1 MSTQEIVAIID
12 RSGSMRGKEEL
23 TINGINTT
31 IDELKTSDN
40 ANKINMSIKFFND
53 AEELKIRSVNILSI
67 GQLNPNDLKPSGT
80 TALLDAIGNT
90 ISYFIEKKIRDE
102 NAYENC
108 LIYVA
113 TDGLENSSKSFNSD
127 RLKKIIKNGENNYN
141 IKIMYLGANQDAI
154 LEASKI
160 GIAPER
166 SINYNESRRATEN
179 VYTAVARSAT
189 RSLAGYDTQFT
200 QSERHESSVTY

>member
-12 RSGSMRGKEEL
+12 RSGSMRGKEEM

-53 AEELKIRSVNILSI
+53 TEELKIRSINILSI
-67 GQLNPNDLKPSGT
+67 RPLNPNDLKPSGT

-160 GIAPER
+160 GIAADR
-166 SINYNESRRATEN
+166 SINYNESRQASEN
-179 VYTAVARSAT
+179 VYTAVARSAK
-189 RSLAGYDTQFT
+189 RSLAGYETQFT
-200 QSERHESSVTY
+200 QTERNESSITY

>member
-12 RSGSMRGKEEL
+12 RSGSMCGKEEM

-40 ANKINMSIKFFND
+40 AKKINMSIKFFND

-67 GQLNPNDLKPSGT
+67 GQLNSNDLKPSGA

-90 ISYFIEKKIRDE
+90 ISYFIEKKNRDE

-160 GIAPER
+160 GIAADR
-166 SINYNESRRATEN
+166 SINYNESRQASEN
-179 VYTAVARSAT
+179 VYTAVARSAK
-189 RSLAGYDTQFT
+189 RSLAGYETQFT
-200 QSERHESSVTY
+200 QLERHESSVTY

>member
-12 RSGSMRGKEEL
+12 RSGSMRGKEEM

-53 AEELKIRSVNILSI
+53 TEELKIRSVNILSI

-160 GIAPER
+160 GIAADR
-166 SINYNESRRATEN
+166 SINYNESRQASEN
-179 VYTAVARSAT
+179 VYTAVARSAK
-189 RSLAGYDTQFT
+189 RSLAGYETQFT
-200 QSERHESSVTY
+200 QSERNESSITY

>member
-12 RSGSMRGKEEL
+12 RSGSMRGKEEM

-31 IDELKTSDN
+31 IEELKSSDN
-40 ANKINMSIKFFND
+40 ATEINMSIKFFND
-53 AEELKIRSVNILSI
+53 TEELKIRSNNISSI
-67 GQLNPNDLKPSGT
+67 KLLNSDDLKPSGT

-90 ISYFIEKKIRDE
+90 LSYFIEKKIRNE
-102 NAYENC
+102 NAYDNC

-127 RLKKIIKNGENNYN
+127 KLKKIIENGEKNYN

-160 GIAPER
+160 GIAAER
-166 SINYNESRRATEN
+166 TINYNETRQATEN

-189 RSLAGYDTQFT
+189 RSLAGYATQFT
-200 QSERHESSVTY
+200 QEERDDSSLYD

>member
-12 RSGSMRGKEEL
+12 RSGSMRGKEEM

-40 ANKINMSIKFFND
+40 ANKINMSIKFFNNT
-53 AEELKIRSVNILSI
+53 EELKIRSINILSVRP
-67 GQLNPNDLKPSGT
+67 LNPNNLKPSGT

-90 ISYFIEKKIRDE
+90 ITYFIEKKIRDE
-102 NAYENC
+102 NAYDNC

-127 RLKKIIKNGENNYN
+127 KLKKIIKNGENNYN

-154 LEASKI
+154 LEASKF
-160 GIAPER
+160 GIAADR
-166 SINYNESRRATEN
+166 SINYNESRQASEN
-179 VYTAVARSAT
+179 VYTAVARSAK
-189 RSLAGYDTQFT
+189 RSLAGYETQFT
-200 QSERHESSVTY
+200 QSERNESSVTY

>member
-1 MSTQEIVAIID
+1 MPTQEIVAIID

-53 AEELKIRSVNILSI
+53 TEELKIRSVNILSI

-160 GIAPER
+160 GIAADR
-166 SINYNESRRATEN
+166 SINYNESRQASEN
-179 VYTAVARSAT
+179 VYTAVARSAK
-189 RSLAGYDTQFT
+189 RSLAGYETQFT
-200 QSERHESSVTY
+200 QSERNESSVTY

>member
-53 AEELKIRSVNILSI
+53 TEELKIRSINILSI
-67 GQLNPNDLKPSGT
+67 RPLNPNDLKPSGT

-102 NAYENC
+102 NAYDNC

-127 RLKKIIKNGENNYN
+127 KLKKIIKNGENNYN

-160 GIAPER
+160 GIAPGR
-166 SINYNESRRATEN
+166 SINYNESRQASEN
-179 VYTAVARSAT
+179 VYTAVARSAK
-189 RSLAGYDTQFT
+189 RSLAGYETQFT
-200 QSERHESSVTY
+200 QTERNESSVT

>member
-1 MSTQEIVAIID
+1 MSTQEIVVIID
-12 RSGSMRGKEEL
+12 RSGSMRGKEEM

-31 IDELKTSDN
+31 IEELKSSDN
-40 ANKINMSIKFFND
+40 ATKINMSIKFFND
-53 AEELKIRSVNILSI
+53 TEELKIRSNNISSI
-67 GQLNPNDLKPSGT
+67 KLLNSDDLKPSGT

-90 ISYFIEKKIRDE
+90 LCYFIEKKIKNE
-102 NAYENC
+102 NAYDNC

-127 RLKKIIKNGENNYN
+127 KLKKIIENGEKNYN

-160 GIAPER
+160 GIAAER
-166 SINYNESRRATEN
+166 TINYNETRQATEN

-189 RSLAGYDTQFT
+189 RSLAGYATQFT
-200 QSERHESSVTY
+200 QEERDNSSLYD